1 MSNGSNNKGYINIG
15 LDSED
20 KKRIKELAIK
30 EGDLPGPYCKR
41 IILRFLNSN
50 NGSEENKHLTLPSL
64 KHIIFYIMGV
74 ALFTFL
80 IIISTIYLT
89 MLAYISMIGG

>member
-1 MSNGSNNKGYINIG
+1 MENNENNKTYVNITFDSDEGAKLKDAAG
-15 LDSED
+15 LLG
-20 KKRIKELAIK
+20 IKLTPFCKQAI
-30 EGDLPGPYCKR
+30 
-41 IILRFLNSN
+41 IRFLNTS
-50 NGSEENKHLTLPSL
+50 GIEKEKGHLTLPSL

-89 MLAYISMIGG
+89 LWAYISMAG

>member
-1 MSNGSNNKGYINIG
+1 MESKKNNKTYVNITFDSVEGEKLKDAAG
-15 LDSED
+15 LLG
-20 KKRIKELAIK
+20 IKLTPFCKQAVIK
-30 EGDLPGPYCKR
+30 
-41 IILRFLNSN
+41 FLNINGIETRN
-50 NGSEENKHLTLPSL
+50 NHLSLPSI

-89 MLAYISMIGG
+89 LLAYISMAG